1 MKSVAVGHVAMNL
14 NIGVW
19 VVVLR
24 NEPLRLTRHH
34 LQTMVA
40 TQERDLVQ
48 MMNVLLAQTSYVA
61 GSCCPRRQHLTPPVR
76 NLRCQGGVQIACLS
90 RKWLQ
95 RQANA
100 QCYGNLCIYELDS
113 TLA

>member
-76 NLRCQGGVQIACLS
+76 NLRCQGGFKLHACL
-90 RKWLQ
+90 
-95 RQANA
+95 ANGYRGKLMPNA
-100 QCYGNLCIYELDS
+100 MGIYAS
-113 TLA
+113 MN